1 MHYDLNHYHLMVKYN
16 GYGFEIS
23 EVFRHS
29 NRVRNITAATV
40 AEIKR
45 SIRDRLE
52 DKIKDNLF
60 YLTWKGRK
68 LEPDTLKLRDIEVD
82 GERLQMHVPN
92 AKTPIVVH
100 LGNGDEVPS
109 VVPDIASASDDE
121 NPDYNNAGRQIQELE
136 KKQQEERENKRNMQ
150 NELNRQNQ
158 LKLELY
164 YAEQRA
170 KNLEKKRLR
179 EAAAAASEGKG
190 KGKGKRSKKRPI
202 KRKPR
207 SRTNKI
213 SI

>member
-1 MHYDLNHYHLMVKYN
+1 
-16 GYGFEIS
+16 
-23 EVFRHS
+23 
-29 NRVRNITAATV
+29 
-40 AEIKR
+40 
-45 SIRDRLE
+45 
-52 DKIKDNLF
+52 
-60 YLTWKGRK
+60 
-68 LEPDTLKLRDIEVD
+68 
-82 GERLQMHVPN
+82 MHVPN